1 MWQAKT
7 AAYRAAAARGAVGG
21 SMHVEHRHC
30 AGSTAVGV
38 EKACWLQAS
47 GPDISCLAD
56 TSSSPLHGSPLVAR
70 HMLLTRCLVRAI
82 CATQCARELS
92 TELLCSTIFGSS
104 SLRRTSATMT
114 YMYLTRLD

>member
-56 TSSSPLHGSPLVAR
+56 TSSSPLHGSPVVAR
-70 HMLLTRCLVRAI
+70 HTLLGASPEPYVQHSAPVSYQRSSCVQPFLVAHH
-82 CATQCARELS
+82 CDALQPL
-92 TELLCSTIFGSS
+92 
-104 SLRRTSATMT
+104 
-114 YMYLTRLD
+114 

>member
-56 TSSSPLHGSPLVAR
+56 TSSSPLHGSPVVAR
-70 HMLLTRCLVRAI
+70 HTLLGASHMCNTVRP
-82 CATQCARELS
+82 
-92 TELLCSTIFGSS
+92 
-104 SLRRTSATMT
+104 
-114 YMYLTRLD
+114 